1 MEPLQVDIVHFYPA
15 DNAQPHNTRKYEVVN
30 ELNPTTAV
38 VRRGQPFSGVVR
50 FKRPIDEEND
60 VVQLVFVLGENPQLD
75 KETMGSVFIKRE
87 SVPEKGIWSAR
98 ITDVQ
103 EDNMMFEVSTPVTLP
118 VGSWSVRVVTRR
130 KGNNLR
136 EVYDFESDL
145 YILFNPW
152 NPVKYFDLKFKQ

>member
-60 VVQLVFVLGENPQLD
+60 VVQLVFVLDE
-75 KETMGSVFIKRE
+75 
-87 SVPEKGIWSAR
+87 
-98 ITDVQ
+98 
-103 EDNMMFEVSTPVTLP
+103 
-118 VGSWSVRVVTRR
+118 
-130 KGNNLR
+130 
-136 EVYDFESDL
+136 L
-145 YILFNPW
+145 YSNCGPRAACGPPGLYQWPACHERS
-152 NPVKYFDLKFKQ
+152 